1 MLFISNDDVL
11 GKENGIDIIAGIND
25 VGITIFIA
33 VFLLLLLWLLL
44 SFLVMVVITFV
55 VIVVV
60 VFIPIIVMN

>member
-33 VFLLLLLWLLL
+33 VFLLLLWLLL

-60 VFIPIIVMN
+60 VFIHIIVMS

>member
-33 VFLLLLLWLLL
+33 VFLLLWLLL

-60 VFIPIIVMN
+60 VFIPIIVMS